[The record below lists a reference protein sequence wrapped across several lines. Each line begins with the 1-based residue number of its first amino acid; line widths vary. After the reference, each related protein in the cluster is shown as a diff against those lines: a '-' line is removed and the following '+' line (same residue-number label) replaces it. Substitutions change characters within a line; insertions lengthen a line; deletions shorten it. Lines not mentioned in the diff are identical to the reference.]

1 MKTKIPA
8 LDSRDGDPLQDY
20 YNNGRGQWF
29 SVARLIDA
37 AKGLTPFDLP
47 IAGIDLDYYCWKD
60 ANMAELAHHVGRVM
74 DADLSKPIILDWNG
88 SVADGRHRIIKA
100 IVQGRRTIKAVRLQ
114 HKLTPDRE
122 DKQ

>member
-1 MKTKIPA
+1 MKTELPK
-8 LDSRDGDPLQDY
+8 LSFRDNDPLQDY
-20 YNNGRGQWF
+20 YHDGRGCWW
-29 SVARLIDA
+29 SVARLADA
-37 AKGLTPFDLP
+37 AKDLVPFDMP
-47 IAGIDLDYYCWKD
+47 IAGIDLDQCPWQGC
-60 ANMAELAHHVGRVM
+60 NMFELAFHVGLCM

-122 DKQ
+122 DK